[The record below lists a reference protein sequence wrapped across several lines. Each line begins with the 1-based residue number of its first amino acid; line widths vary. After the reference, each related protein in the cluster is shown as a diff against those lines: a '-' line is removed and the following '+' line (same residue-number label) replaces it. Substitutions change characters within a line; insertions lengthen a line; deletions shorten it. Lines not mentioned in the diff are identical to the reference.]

1 MRLPLFVAFV
11 GTVWFSNWLVEHVGI
26 IDVGFGLQAP
36 AAVLAVGVAFT
47 LRDLLHRAAG
57 RHWTL
62 AAIAIGA
69 GLSLLI
75 SPAFAVASGVA
86 FTVSELADLSV
97 YEPLS
102 RRTWLGAVALSN
114 TVGLVLDSLLF
125 LWLAFGS
132 LEFFWGQVVG
142 KGWMTLAAIAALAL
156 VRNRALLARHA

>member
-11 GTVWFSNWLVEHVGI
+11 GTVWLSNWLIEHVGI

-47 LRDLLHRAAG
+47 LRDLLHRTAG

-86 FTVSELADLSV
+86 FAVSEL
-97 YEPLS
+97 
-102 RRTWLGAVALSN
+102 G
-114 TVGLVLDSLLF
+114 
-125 LWLAFGS
+125 
-132 LEFFWGQVVG
+132 
-142 KGWMTLAAIAALAL
+142 
-156 VRNRALLARHA
+156 